1 MQQLFCCSG
10 IHPLIRYRILSIKLA
25 GQKLQNEV
33 LHFRLK
39 LEKTIS
45 QTKYFPR
52 AMSTWFEFPISM
64 INGLDLPKQ
73 STSFVNS
80 PVDE

>member
-1 MQQLFCCSG
+1 MAETFHVWKNKSVQMQQLFCCSG

-52 AMSTWFEFPISM
+52 AMST
-64 INGLDLPKQ
+64 
-73 STSFVNS
+73 
-80 PVDE
+80 